1 MYIGMTYILQQCS
14 KMHIDAERQFPVF
27 PKQLSKHM
35 GSWSVV
41 TKATEEKK
49 EKIEIYNYILDN
61 TSMKNQQTSQILT
74 SI

>member
-1 MYIGMTYILQQCS
+1 
-14 KMHIDAERQFPVF
+14 
-27 PKQLSKHM
+27 M

-49 EKIEIYNYILDN
+49 EKIEIYNYMLDN